1 MSNCNLLQIIWVKND
16 EEPIMN
22 RRHFIG
28 QGTAALGLLAG
39 LPALAS
45 GRAVNLQSAEIVV
58 VGAGYGG
65 ATAAKYLRLLSGN
78 TARVTLI
85 EPNPVFISC
94 PLSNLV
100 VGGSRTL
107 DALTQSYDTLHTNH
121 GITLVRDTVTKID
134 PDKRTVLLGSGKT
147 LAYDKLLLSPGIS
160 LMMDSIEG
168 LVQANEAGVTLQAWK
183 AGPETIA
190 LHKQLAAMQDGGVF
204 AITIPEQPYR
214 CPPGPYERACQVA
227 DYFKKSKPKSKVLIF
242 DANQDVVSKPGLFK
256 KAWSELYPGIIE
268 YRPSHTV
275 MGVDAKTRTLK
286 FDIQQD
292 VRADVLNVLPPMRAG
307 ALVVN
312 AGLANSNKRWAQV
325 HYLNFESTV
334 AKDIHVIGDSVQNA
348 AFMPKSA
355 HMANQHAKVAAA
367 AIVAEL
373 NNWEVNPN
381 PVLNNTCYSFV
392 DATQVVHVASVHQY
406 VAAEKTYKTVAGSGG
421 VSPSPSTLEGEYA
434 WGWARNIWADSL
446 A

>member
-1 MSNCNLLQIIWVKND
+1 
-16 EEPIMN
+16 MN
-22 RRHFIG
+22 RRLFLG
-28 QGTAALGLLAG
+28 QSSAFLSLMMGAAGFVR
-39 LPALAS
+39 AS
-45 GRAVNLQSAEIVV
+45 NLKSAHVIV

-65 ATAAKYLRLLSGN
+65 ATTAKYIRLLSNN

-85 EPNPVFISC
+85 EPDPAFVSC

-100 VGGSRTL
+100 VGGSRQL
-107 DALTQSYDTLHTNH
+107 AELSVPYDALRTAH
-121 GITLVRDTVTKID
+121 GIDMIRDSVTQVDVIKKRITLA
-134 PDKRTVLLGSGKT
+134 SGNT
-147 LAYDKLLLSPGIS
+147 LAYDKLVLSPGIS
-160 LMMDSIEG
+160 LMTDSIEG
-168 LVQANEAGVTLQAWK
+168 LGQANASGATLQAWK
-183 AGPETIA
+183 AGPETVA
-190 LHKQLAAMQDGGVF
+190 LHQQLQAMRDGGVY

-227 DYFKKSKPKSKVLIF
+227 DFFKKNKPKSKVLIL
-242 DANQDVVSKPGLFK
+242 DANQDVVSKGALFK
-256 KAWSELYPGIIE
+256 RAWADLYPGIIE
-268 YRPSHTV
+268 YRASHTV
-275 MGVDAKTRTLK
+275 VRVDGQTKTLK
-286 FDIQQD
+286 FDIQED

-334 AKDIHVIGDSVQNA
+334 AKDVHVIGDSAQNA

-373 NNWEVNPN
+373 SEWEINPS
-381 PVLNNTCYSFV
+381 PVLTNTCYSFV
-392 DATQVVHVASVHQY
+392 DSNQVVHVASVHQY
-406 VAAEKTYKTVAGSGG
+406 SATEKTYKTVAGSGG
-421 VSPSPSTLEGEYA
+421 VSPGPTALEGTYA

-446 A
+446 GA

>member
-1 MSNCNLLQIIWVKND
+1 
-16 EEPIMN
+16 MN
-22 RRHFIG
+22 RRLFLG
-28 QGTAALGLLAG
+28 QSTAVMGLMLGIHG
-39 LPALAS
+39 S
-45 GRAVNLQSAEIVV
+45 VRAADLKAAEIVV

-65 ATAAKYLRLLSGN
+65 ATTAKYIRLLSNN

-85 EPNPVFISC
+85 EPDAVFISC

-107 DALTQSYDTLHTNH
+107 EELTTTYDALRSMH
-121 GITLVRDTVTKID
+121 GINLIKDFVSQVDSNKKTIK
-134 PDKRTVLLGSGKT
+134 LGSGQT
-147 LAYDKLLLSPGIS
+147 LRYDKLVLSPGIS
-160 LMMDSIEG
+160 LMTDSIEG
-168 LVQANEAGVTLQAWK
+168 LNQANASGATLQAWK

-190 LHKQLAAMQDGGVF
+190 LHQQLKAMRDGGVF

-227 DYFKKSKPKSKVLIF
+227 DYFKKNKPNSKVLIL
-242 DANQDVVSKPGLFK
+242 DANQDVVSKGALFK
-256 KAWSELYPGIIE
+256 KAWAELYPGMIE
-268 YRPSHTV
+268 YRASHSV
-275 MGVDAKTRTLK
+275 VRVDGETKTLK
-286 FDIQQD
+286 FDIQED

-325 HYLNFESTV
+325 YFLNFESTA
-334 AKDIHVIGDSVQNA
+334 AKDIHVIGDSAQNA

-373 NNWEVNPN
+373 SGWEINPS
-381 PVLNNTCYSFV
+381 PVLTNTCYSFV
-392 DATQVVHVASVHQY
+392 NAKQVVHVASVHQY
-406 VAAEKTYKTVAGSGG
+406 SAVDKTYKTVAGSGG
-421 VSPSPSTLEGEYA
+421 VSLAPSDLEGTYA

-446 A
+446 S